1 MNSKEFVFMLCDFLQ
16 VWIHQIL
23 YQRELYPLD
32 TFEIRKLYDIPVYM
46 NFHPKVCDYIY
57 QFIKAIKP
65 MIEQGKCKSI
75 TILILSSS
83 STEIEKYIMEIED
96 MDLAYSLL
104 STDISNLQYYFRS
117 CLLKMNALPSLLSFH
132 NNNNNN
138 NDQQQQQ
145 FTFQLHLDLVSPLSH
160 HNQEMIT
167 WVPTNNNNNNSNN
180 NNNNNKKNK
189 NESVPWQQLIPIKTI
204 FVHYLKI
211 NFFVVATFK
220 KEK

>member
-1 MNSKEFVFMLCDFLQ
+1 MENKNLVFILCDFLQ

-32 TFEIRKLYDIPVYM
+32 TFEIRKFYDIPVYM
-46 NFHPKVCDYIY
+46 NFHPKVCDYIC

-65 MIEQGKCKSI
+65 MIDQGSCKSI
-75 TILILSSS
+75 TILISSS
-83 STEIEKYIMEIED
+83 SSSEIEKYVMEIEELD
-96 MDLAYSLL
+96 VAYSLV

-117 CLLKMNALPSLLSFH
+117 CLLKMNALPSLLPFH
-132 NNNNNN
+132 NSV
-138 NDQQQQQ
+138 DQQQ
-145 FTFQLHLDLVSPLSH
+145 FTLHLDLISPLSH
-160 HNQEMIT
+160 HDREIIT
-167 WVPTNNNNNNSNN
+167 WVPTNN
-180 NNNNNKKNK
+180 KKNK
-189 NESVPWQQLIPIKTI
+189 NEPVPWQQLIPIKTI